1 MKRYI
6 AILLTCIIL
15 LQSFSSM
22 MVYVSFKLNQD
33 FISKTLCINRA
44 KPKLHCNGKCQLMKK
59 LKQVEK
65 EEQKQLPQGLKEKL
79 EVIYIQEITNFKFS
93 TDFDATEKKLK
104 YNHTNSQVYS
114 KYHLDIFHPPQLRLI

>member
-1 MKRYI
+1 
-6 AILLTCIIL
+6 
-15 LQSFSSM
+15 M

-93 TDFDATEKKLK
+93 TDFDATEEKLK

>member
-1 MKRYI
+1 
-6 AILLTCIIL
+6 
-15 LQSFSSM
+15 M

-79 EVIYIQEITNFKFS
+79 EVIYIQEITSFKFS
-93 TDFDATEKKLK
+93 TDFSASEEKLK
-104 YNHTNSQVYS
+104 YNHSNSQVYS
-114 KYHLDIFHPPQLRLI
+114 KYHLDIFHPPQFRLI